1 MRKLLLSGLLLAA
14 NFSLQAAP
22 ERPNVLFIAV
32 DDLKPVLG
40 CYGNPIVKTPN
51 MDRLAARG
59 VLFERAYV
67 NQAVCS
73 PSRNTLMLGLRP
85 QTLGIYDLPTHFRD
99 VYPDSVTMGQ
109 SFMKNGYR
117 AEAVGKIFHAGKGN
131 HNDELSWSVPHWT
144 PKSDTYSNPANA
156 APSKGKKGAPTEAE
170 DVADIT
176 YQDGKTAEEA
186 INRLKK
192 AKQDPAQPFL
202 LMVGFSKPHLPFV
215 SPKKYWDLYKPSD
228 FALPER
234 RTAPDDA
241 PSYARTSSKEVMGYV
256 GVPQELPLPD
266 DLGLKLIH
274 GYYAAVSYTDAQI
287 GKVLDALDAEGL
299 SKNTIIVLWGD
310 HGWHLG
316 DHGMWCKHTNYE
328 QATRI
333 PLLFAGP
340 GVALDKKSQSLAE
353 TVDIYPTLM
362 QMTGQQV
369 PSGLEG
375 MSLVPVLAD
384 PSKPTKDHVLSVYP
398 RSKRI
403 GRAVRT
409 ERYRLVEWKVPGE
422 APETAELELY
432 DYEADPQETKNLATE
447 KLEVVKD
454 LRAMLAKYPEAKPQ
468 VPNPAAK
475 DAAPEKKKKKSEDDG
490 E

>member
-1 MRKLLLSGLLLAA
+1 
-14 NFSLQAAP
+14 
-22 ERPNVLFIAV
+22 
-32 DDLKPVLG
+32 
-40 CYGNPIVKTPN
+40 
-51 MDRLAARG
+51 
-59 VLFERAYV
+59 
-67 NQAVCS
+67 
-73 PSRNTLMLGLRP
+73 
-85 QTLGIYDLPTHFRD
+85 
-99 VYPDSVTMGQ
+99 
-109 SFMKNGYR
+109 
-117 AEAVGKIFHAGKGN
+117 
-131 HNDELSWSVPHWT
+131 
-144 PKSDTYSNPANA
+144 
-156 APSKGKKGAPTEAE
+156 
-170 DVADIT
+170 
-176 YQDGKTAEEA
+176 
-186 INRLKK
+186 
-192 AKQDPAQPFL
+192 
-202 LMVGFSKPHLPFV
+202 
-215 SPKKYWDLYKPSD
+215 
-228 FALPER
+228 
-234 RTAPDDA
+234 
-241 PSYARTSSKEVMGYV
+241 
-256 GVPQELPLPD
+256 
-266 DLGLKLIH
+266 
-274 GYYAAVSYTDAQI
+274 VSYTDAQI

-340 GVALDKKSQSLAE
+340 GVATEKKSQSLAE

-362 QMTGQQV
+362 QMTGQKV

-375 MSLVPVLAD
+375 MSLVSVLAD

-409 ERYRLVEWKVPGE
+409 ERYRLVEWKIPGE

-447 KLEVVKD
+447 KPEVVKD